1 MLKLVISFGIFT
13 ACFIEIFSVQRTEF
27 FNFYP
32 EMTNLVP
39 GHLFVFEREQ
49 MSLVRCVTFCLLSQD
64 CAAVFRKSASSV
76 CQGFGNPFLFESRN
90 EISNGTWHVKS
101 VSDSCSIGGYIW
113 NPIIRICYKYHS
125 IRTSIFVAKS
135 TCLSEKAHLLLL
147 TSERIHNFAVNVMET
162 QSSGSLYVQGSRDS
176 ISSSVY
182 QDDHG
187 RQMSNLAWSEGEP
200 SMDGTYLRLNTEY
213 HRLEATPGSTGRRF
227 ICQRGQL

>member
-101 VSDSCSIGGYIW
+101 GKYFNNCGLVLYPILAQHLSLVFAIVEHKIFRKNYNLVSFLNQITC
-113 NPIIRICYKYHS
+113 IITKI
-125 IRTSIFVAKS
+125 
-135 TCLSEKAHLLLL
+135 
-147 TSERIHNFAVNVMET
+147 
-162 QSSGSLYVQGSRDS
+162 
-176 ISSSVY
+176 
-182 QDDHG
+182 
-187 RQMSNLAWSEGEP
+187 
-200 SMDGTYLRLNTEY
+200 
-213 HRLEATPGSTGRRF
+213 
-227 ICQRGQL
+227 